1 MTVELSEEVEPSFPT
16 VRAAFA
22 GRGMGDLL
30 RVLAGAT
37 ASSVFFFAVYTAC
50 NVITARR
57 TDVGHAA
64 FGWERHIPFV
74 PVMIVPYM
82 SIDLF
87 FFIALFV
94 CRSRLERVNHARRIF
109 LAITLAGICFLLFPL
124 TMSLTRPPPAGPFAP
139 IFKFLYGFDKPY
151 NLAPSLHITLRTLLW
166 VVYIPNTRGI
176 VRAAIKVW
184 FILIGISTVLTYQH
198 QFIDLVTGQFLGL
211 FCLHIFPP
219 NSDGFR
225 VRNRRIGIRY
235 ALGAMA
241 FFTIAYLL
249 RPWGLLLIWPGASLA
264 ILAWTYLAAG
274 PAVFRKRNGRL
285 PLSTHVVL
293 WPYLVIV
300 RLVLIWHKQRE
311 MQFSEVVPGVLI
323 GQQLNR
329 REAAVLVK
337 DGVTAALDLTAEF
350 TETYPLRSISY
361 LSIPILDLTP
371 PSKDQLGTAVAFLR
385 EHAGHGRVYVHC
397 AWGYSRSACVVAAY
411 LLATGQVGSVREAI
425 SKIEAVRPHIIMD
438 DTHVKALQMFLE
450 GLKCS
455 CQTSVDVDHGTGD
468 RCDLVF
474 E

>member
-1 MTVELSEEVEPSFPT
+1 MTVELSEEVAPSFPT

-30 RVLAGAT
+30 RVFAGAT

-184 FILIGISTVLTYQH
+184 LILIGISTVLTYQH
-198 QFIDLVTGQFLGL
+198 QIIDLVTGQFLGL
-211 FCLHIFPP
+211 FCLHVFPP
-219 NSDGFR
+219 NADGFR
-225 VRNRRIGIRY
+225 VRNRRIGNRY

-241 FFTIAYLL
+241 TFMFAYLL

-285 PLSTHVVL
+285 PLSIHAVL
-293 WPYLVIV
+293 WPYLVIL
-300 RLVLIWHKQRE
+300 RLALICHKQRE
-311 MQFSEVVPGVLI
+311 MQSSEVVPGVLV
-323 GQQLNR
+323 GRQLNR

-337 DGVTAALDLTAEF
+337 GGITAALDLTAEF

-371 PSKDQLGTAVAFLR
+371 PSKEQLESSVAFLR

-450 GLKCS
+450 GLKRA
-455 CQTSVDVDHGTGD
+455 CQTSVDVDPGIGD
-468 RCDLVF
+468 QRNFVF
-474 E
+474 K